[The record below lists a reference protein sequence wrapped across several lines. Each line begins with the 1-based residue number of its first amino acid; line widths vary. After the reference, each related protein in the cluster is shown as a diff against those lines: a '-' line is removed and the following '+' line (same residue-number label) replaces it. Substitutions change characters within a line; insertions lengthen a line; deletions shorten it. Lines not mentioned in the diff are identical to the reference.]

1 MLREIRDNA
10 VLGTESG
17 SSFMNSFNSIYYSFS
32 PTVADWERES
42 PIFKDAVRIAIT
54 PLLSSL
60 SILSLV
66 DVDSEHEILGYGL
79 GIIFL
84 NLGMYFVVPA
94 FAVIKIRKYLIKS

>member
-1 MLREIRDNA
+1 
-10 VLGTESG
+10 
-17 SSFMNSFNSIYYSFS
+17 MNSFNSFYYTFS
-32 PTVADWERES
+32 PTIADWERQS
-42 PIFKDAVRIAIT
+42 PIFKDAIKVVIT

-66 DVDSEHEILGYGL
+66 EIDSENEILGYGL

-84 NLGMYFVVPA
+84 NLGMYFIAPA